1 MMQMAL
7 QGQGEHKEKQVYNR
21 TSSLV
26 WEEKWSKQG
35 SRTAPDPRGRRV
47 GVWDPA
53 HWAAHTPKMGSRVLG
68 WYLSRLPSI
77 VCPSFR
83 IT

>member
-26 WEEKWSKQG
+26 WEENGASKGFGVGQVEFG
-35 SRTAPDPRGRRV
+35 SVQTQSLSGFV
-47 GVWDPA
+47 TQTLQVQSVSFHTKGS
-53 HWAAHTPKMGSRVLG
+53 AHTQ
-68 WYLSRLPSI
+68 
-77 VCPSFR
+77 
-83 IT
+83 